1 MAALNKRPTADAMSA
16 PSPSIGA
23 SAAHSCGEE
32 SFTDDCAEELAQSLL
47 TRVGSREQ
55 PYTSDELLVRAAQ
68 LGEEVR
74 RLTAESFE
82 RAMTQRGERA
92 ALEEAEAQLGNNH
105 AIGRRRTRS
114 GTVASCS
121 ERLATAARSAK
132 LWRER
137 ARRPIARGQAPRA
150 MDDGQLKKA
159 FLFSV
164 RRGAS
169 RSRLRREKSHLDRIL
184 RGGALEE
191 LTRERAFVREV
202 RRLALIEGPLLPDR
216 PAAAMVRS
224 GDLDCDLVRPDAAA
238 RVFRHTGICVFEG
251 ALPEELLDECRT
263 SFART
268 ASQVDQALAARG
280 IGTLTVTDFVTRAY
294 AGNPIAFNEVCQRGT
309 ERLDIKLHALPQHCP
324 GVSNGW
330 EPQPMMSDPR
340 LEISARW
347 MPFVRAVLGEGA
359 HECFRGVVDNRPGST
374 MQVWHADGVHA
385 SYADGARTPMSAE
398 AWYAQHGALQSSAA
412 GGTEWWGAELM
423 REDPV
428 QRLTCFL
435 PLTDLRDASCGPT
448 QFFPGSQCHQHAN
461 LYRRLHPVDD
471 ESQPPFC
478 TPRPGLGSLICFDY
492 RLVHRGSPN
501 VHALGGPTR
510 PILYI
515 VYAREGF
522 NDEQNFPTDR
532 PLF

>member
-1 MAALNKRPTADAMSA
+1 MSA

-47 TRVGSREQ
+47 TMVGSREQ
-55 PYTSDELLVRAAQ
+55 PYTLDELLVRAAQ

-114 GTVASCS
+114 GSVASCS

-251 ALPEELLDECRT
+251 PRSCWTSAARALRARRARSIRRSRRAASALSQSPT
-263 SFART
+263 SSRART
-268 ASQVDQALAARG
+268 RATRLRSMRSANGGRSVWTSSCMRCRSTAPASRMG
-280 IGTLTVTDFVTRAY
+280 
-294 AGNPIAFNEVCQRGT
+294 
-309 ERLDIKLHALPQHCP
+309 
-324 GVSNGW
+324 
-330 EPQPMMSDPR
+330 
-340 LEISARW
+340 
-347 MPFVRAVLGEGA
+347 
-359 HECFRGVVDNRPGST
+359 GSR
-374 MQVWHADGVHA
+374 
-385 SYADGARTPMSAE
+385 SR
-398 AWYAQHGALQSSAA
+398 
-412 GGTEWWGAELM
+412 
-423 REDPV
+423 
-428 QRLTCFL
+428 
-435 PLTDLRDASCGPT
+435 
-448 QFFPGSQCHQHAN
+448 
-461 LYRRLHPVDD
+461 
-471 ESQPPFC
+471 
-478 TPRPGLGSLICFDY
+478 
-492 RLVHRGSPN
+492 
-501 VHALGGPTR
+501 
-510 PILYI
+510 
-515 VYAREGF
+515 
-522 NDEQNFPTDR
+522 
-532 PLF
+532 